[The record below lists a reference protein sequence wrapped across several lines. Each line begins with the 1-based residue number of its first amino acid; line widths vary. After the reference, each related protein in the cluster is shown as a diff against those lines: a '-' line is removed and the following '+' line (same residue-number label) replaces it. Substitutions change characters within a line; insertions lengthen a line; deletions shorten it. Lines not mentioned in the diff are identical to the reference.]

1 VPTQPSDR
9 IGDDFSKL
17 YKESTERL
25 INLEDLIKASVEQLV
40 QEMSDHDKAY
50 LLFDSMSG
58 DDKAILVRAVTYHS
72 FLFPFP
78 PSIIYSLLRFNLA
91 NPPFSI

>member
-1 VPTQPSDR
+1 MAHKVPEATNSLCGYKVVPTQPSDR

-50 LLFDSMSG
+50 LLFDSTSG
-58 DDKAILVRAVTYHS
+58 DDKANIVYEEARYK
-72 FLFPFP
+72 
-78 PSIIYSLLRFNLA
+78 N
-91 NPPFSI
+91 